1 MIRVSPLDKAI
12 QNMENRA
19 LISLLILSHIE
30 ATQLSHMV
38 PGFLY
43 RPKDRDGKRIIEIEL
58 QQLHSIVNEPQ
69 GQGFSQRVMK
79 SQTACSISKT
89 VVVLPTITVMQFD
102 FEPFSDG
109 MPPEKIVK
117 VSLRKNKSDKKRN
130 ENESHHSERESG
142 MGVSGMRKRD
152 KWFCDLPSCA

>member
-43 RPKDRDGKRIIEIEL
+43 RSKDRDRNIIIEIEL
-58 QQLHSIVNEPQ
+58 SMYADY
-69 GQGFSQRVMK
+69 G
-79 SQTACSISKT
+79 
-89 VVVLPTITVMQFD
+89 
-102 FEPFSDG
+102 
-109 MPPEKIVK
+109 
-117 VSLRKNKSDKKRN
+117 
-130 ENESHHSERESG
+130 
-142 MGVSGMRKRD
+142 
-152 KWFCDLPSCA
+152 